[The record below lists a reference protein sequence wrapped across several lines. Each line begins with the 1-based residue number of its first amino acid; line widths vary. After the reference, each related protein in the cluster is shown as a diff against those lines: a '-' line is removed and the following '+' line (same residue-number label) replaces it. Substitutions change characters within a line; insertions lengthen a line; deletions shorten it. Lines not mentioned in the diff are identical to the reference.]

1 MKMVRIF
8 AAPVV
13 IALVACT
20 STTEEQQDRGLEG
33 PGTSADTASD
43 TNPYGAPYP
52 TENIGTV
59 SRGRGKPGQRIANF
73 KFLGYPDGD
82 TTELKPIALADF
94 YDPEGRTYK
103 LIHIQASGTWCTY
116 CRQET
121 EVVTPLAPKL
131 KEKGVVWLMSLAE
144 GRAVGTPSTQT
155 DLDKWVAN
163 FNSPFTH
170 LWDSGNKNLGIFY
183 ESAALPW
190 NCTIDAKTMEILDAG
205 VGAQGKL
212 TPEQVMQYVDK
223 MLGMAETS
231 VQ

>member
-1 MKMVRIF
+1 MKMTRMF
-8 AAPVV
+8 AVPFV

-20 STTEEQQDRGLEG
+20 STTEQEQQDPGLEG
-33 PGTSADTASD
+33 PGTGAEAAAD
-43 TNPYGAPYP
+43 TNPYGEPYP

-59 SRGRGKPGQRIANF
+59 PRGAGKPGNRMANF

-82 TTELKPIALADF
+82 ASELKPISMADF
-94 YDPEGRTYK
+94 YDPEGRTHK
-103 LIHIQASGTWCTY
+103 LIHIQVSGTWCQF
-116 CRQET
+116 CKQET

-131 KEKGVVWLMSLAE
+131 KERGVVWLMSLAE
-144 GRAVGTPSTQT
+144 GRAMSTPSTQT
-155 DLDKWVAN
+155 DLDKWVAT

-190 NCTIDAKTMEILDAG
+190 NCTIDAKTMEILEAG
-205 VGAQGKL
+205 VGAQGKQ
-212 TPEQVMQYVDK
+212 TPEQILAYVDK
-223 MLGMAETS
+223 MLGL